1 MPEISTDTLATALCA
16 AGFWEW
22 CVGACGAAPPD
33 FAAFQRFVAIKRAD
47 ARLCR
52 LAREPSIRPLFA
64 EMVRLEFE
72 ARTALGG

>member
-22 CVGACGAAPPD
+22 CAGAAPPD

-52 LAREPSIRPLFA
+52 LAREPSIRSLFA

-72 ARTALGG
+72 ARAASGG